1 MSLSNDAPRL
11 ISVLGGALL
20 LPLPGRADEVI
31 GIGFFVAAHFVGY
44 WPKAV
49 LAVAVNCT
57 ATNVATRLLDHL
69 VGPELYRC

>member
-44 WPKAV
+44 WPIPALTA
-49 LAVAVNCT
+49 LADLVAN
-57 ATNVATRLLDHL
+57 
-69 VGPELYRC
+69 G